1 MDCTKFMHFRRDI
14 YACFTR
20 AGAALFDLSD
30 ALLTEHTADTFIAL
44 SQAAC
49 FQRRWPSVYA
59 ALRDG
64 QIDHAALTRTFVAA
78 LPHPRRGQRLL
89 LGLDTSPI
97 RRPDALTAPD
107 RTLVY
112 WPNLPRDATPVVP
125 GWSFSALVVLPQP
138 VSSWTYV
145 LDHQRVPS
153 SETAVTLGAQQ
164 LQTVLPLLPSR
175 ALLLLDRHYSQAP
188 WLLATQDLPVD
199 QLIRARAD
207 QVLYRPAPP
216 RTGKPGA
223 PRKDGARF
231 KGSDPTTHGLPDEE
245 WQGTDARGHSVE
257 VSCWKQLHSRKAR
270 EVAITAIRIIRP
282 HARATK
288 RDPREAWFWW
298 VGGELPP
305 LAELATFYPHRFGQ
319 EHGYRFDKQDLLW
332 AAPHVQTPEQMQRW
346 TDLVALVRNELVLA
360 QPLVAAE
367 RRPWERRSEVTTPRQ
382 VRRAM
387 GRLIVQLGTP
397 APPPK
402 VRGKAPGRAR
412 GAVVKRAER
421 YAVIRKTPPRPKKA
435 HKRASG
441 AAPMVQ
447 QC

>member
-1 MDCTKFMHFRRDI
+1 MECTKFTHFRCAI
-14 YACFTR
+14 YRCFRR

-30 ALLTEHTADTFIAL
+30 ALVTESTARSYVEL
-44 SQAAC
+44 SQAPC
-49 FQRRWPSVYA
+49 FQRRWPSLYA

-64 QIDHAALTRTFVAA
+64 QIDRAALTHAFVAA
-78 LPHPRRGQRLL
+78 LPRPEAGQRLL

-97 RRPDALTAPD
+97 RRPDAVTARD

-153 SETAVTLGAQQ
+153 TGTAVSVGQQQ
-164 LQTVLPLLPSR
+164 LQTVVPLLPFR
-175 ALLLLDRHYSQAP
+175 PLLLLDRHYSQAP
-188 WLLATQDLPVD
+188 WLLATHDLPLD

-216 RTGKPGA
+216 RSGKPGA
-223 PRKDGARF
+223 PRKDGPRF
-231 KGSDPTTHGLPDEE
+231 KGSDPSTHGLPDDE
-245 WQGTDARGHSVE
+245 WTGTDAHAQE
-257 VSCWKQLHSRKAR
+257 VTVTCWGQLHSRKAR
-270 EVAITAIRIIRP
+270 QVPITVVRIIRP
-282 HARATK
+282 RAQGSK

-298 VGGELPP
+298 LGGRLPP

-319 EHGYRFDKQDLLW
+319 EHGYRFDKQALLW
-332 AAPHVQTPEQMQRW
+332 TAPHVRTPEQMQRW
-346 TDLVALVRNELVLA
+346 TDVVAVVRNELVLA
-360 QPLVAAE
+360 RPLVSIE
-367 RRPWERRSEVTTPRQ
+367 RRPWERRGQALTPGQ

-387 GRLIVQLGTP
+387 GRLIRQVGTP
-397 APPPK
+397 VAPPQ
-402 VRGKAPGRAR
+402 VRGKAPGRWR

-421 YAVIRKTPPRPKKA
+421 HAVIRKSPPKPKKRQ
-435 HKRASG
+435 KRAVS
-441 AAPMVQ
+441 AAPTVHR
-447 QC
+447 C

>member
-1 MDCTKFMHFRRDI
+1 MDCTKFTHLRRDI

-30 ALLTEHTADTFIAL
+30 ALLTEPAADSFVAL
-44 SQAAC
+44 SQAPG

-64 QIDHAALTRTFVAA
+64 QIDRAALTRAFVAA
-78 LPHPRRGQRLL
+78 MPLPQTGQRLL

-97 RRPDALTAPD
+97 RRPDAVTSRD

-112 WPNLPRDATPVVP
+112 WPNLPRDATPVVA
-125 GWSFSALVVLPQP
+125 GWSFSALVILPQP

-153 SETAVTLGAQQ
+153 TGTAVSVGQQQ
-164 LQTVLPLLPSR
+164 LQTVLPLLPIR
-175 ALLLLDRHYSQAP
+175 PVLLLDRHYSQAP
-188 WLLATQDLPVD
+188 WLLATYDLPVD

-216 RTGKPGA
+216 RTGKVGA
-223 PRKDGARF
+223 PRKDGDRF
-231 KGSDPTTHGLPDEE
+231 KGSDPVTHGPPDDE
-245 WQGTDARGHSVE
+245 WSGTDARGHPVT
-257 VSCWKQLHSRKAR
+257 VACWQQLHSRKAR
-270 EVAITAIRIIRP
+270 QVTVTAIRIIRP
-282 HARATK
+282 RAQGSK

-298 VGGELPP
+298 LGDVLPP
-305 LAELATFYPHRFGQ
+305 LAEVATFYPHRFGQ

-332 AAPHVQTPEQMQRW
+332 AAPHVRTPEQMQRW
-346 TDLVALVRNELVLA
+346 TDLVAVVRNELVLA
-360 QPLVAAE
+360 RELVAAE
-367 RRPWERRSEVTTPRQ
+367 RRGWERRAQVTTPRQ

-387 GRLIVQLGTP
+387 GRLITQVGTP
-397 APPPK
+397 VPPPQ
-402 VRGKAPGRAR
+402 VRGKAPGRAP

-421 YAVIRKTPPRPKKA
+421 HTVIRKSPPKSKKRQN
-435 HKRASG
+435 RASP

-447 QC
+447 RC

>member
-1 MDCTKFMHFRRDI
+1 MDCTKFTDFRIAI
-14 YACFTR
+14 YRCFTR

-30 ALLTEHTADTFIAL
+30 ALLTESAARTFVEL
-44 SQAAC
+44 SQAPC
-49 FQRRWPSVYA
+49 FQRRWPSVSA

-64 QIDHAALTRTFVAA
+64 QSDRAALTRTFVAA
-78 LPHPRRGQRLL
+78 LPRPEGRQRLL

-97 RRPDALTAPD
+97 RRPDAVTACD

-153 SETAVTLGAQQ
+153 TDTAVTVGQHQ
-164 LQTVLPLLPSR
+164 LQTVLPLLPCR

-188 WLLATQDLPVD
+188 WLLATHALELD

-216 RTGKPGA
+216 RSGKPGA

-231 KGSDPTTHGLPDEE
+231 KGADPSTHGIPDDE
-245 WQGTDARGHSVE
+245 WTGTDAHGQQVT
-257 VSCWKQLHSRKAR
+257 VACWGQLHSRKAR
-270 EVAITAIRIIRP
+270 QVPLTAVRIIRP
-282 HARATK
+282 RAQGSK

-298 VGGELPP
+298 VGGMLPP
-305 LAELATFYPHRFGQ
+305 LAEVATFYPHRFGQ

-332 AAPHVQTPEQMQRW
+332 AAPHVRTPEQMQRW
-346 TDLVALVRNELVLA
+346 TDVVAVVRNELVLA
-360 QPLVAAE
+360 RPLVSVE
-367 RRPWERRSEVTTPRQ
+367 RRPWERCGQAHTPGQ

-387 GRLIVQLGTP
+387 GRLIRQVGTP
-397 APPPK
+397 VAPPQ
-402 VRGKAPGRAR
+402 VRGKAPGRAH

-421 YAVIRKTPPRPKKA
+421 HAVIRKSSPKPKKRQ
-435 HKRASG
+435 KRAASV
-441 AAPMVQ
+441 APMVQ
-447 QC
+447 RC